1 MKNEFTFFISVIIRL
16 FTYLIVWVHN
26 FQVKSVNKFNSLCFI
41 LLLIFL
47 SPMLFGQDSIVRP
60 KVGLA
65 LSGGGAKG
73 FAHIGV
79 LKVLEEID
87 FPVDYISGTSM
98 GSIVGGMYAIGYSAD
113 EIENIVLSSDWEDL
127 FDDRVERR
135 YMPMEDKIRDG
146 RYLVSVDILKRIP
159 QLPSG
164 MISGQ
169 KISAF
174 LSRLTWPVQHIRRF
188 SDFSIPF
195 VCVATDIQ
203 TGEAVVLDSG
213 DLAEAIRASMALP
226 TIFTP
231 VDINDHLLVDGGV
244 ARNLPAEDLKKLGA
258 DIIIGVDV
266 SSGLKSADELQSMIA
281 IMDQAMSFQMVLST
295 AIQRQ
300 LCDILIDP
308 EFGDLSFSDFKSAKT
323 IIGLGEAAARQ
334 KLPQLIALRDS
345 LNRIQRVNKQIHK
358 HALADSILITK
369 ISIDGANYTSK
380 RLIRT
385 HLGIRAPIILTAA
398 ELDEGIL
405 RIYGTGLFKRV
416 TYHLE
421 PVQNGTRLR
430 IMVMERPEH
439 QFQFSFRY
447 DTYEK
452 ATVLLNTTVRN
463 VLRRGSV
470 LRADMKLS
478 TDFSLNASYTVLTE
492 IPPRLGMSITADYEN
507 FRMNLYRS
515 GNPVSN
521 LRINV
526 VRNEMLIGTVFSR
539 QMVSGVGISQQWY
552 NADKIVGQPLAYP
565 DRKIFHSLFGL
576 FLIDTQD
583 KTYFPTRGLTWLN
596 RFDITGRD
604 IRSKISFRRFETN
617 LSWHIPVHPHWT
629 INHTIR
635 YTGMSGNELVPT
647 LLGHLGG
654 HDLFIGL
661 HPYEYTDRYMK
672 MIRAEVQCE
681 WMPHRYLTATWNM
694 GKTDNHY
701 TQPYRFNKPIHGA
714 GLTLGMETFIGPVEL
729 SGMTSD
735 EHSFLTYLNIGYKF

>member
-1 MKNEFTFFISVIIRL
+1 M
-16 FTYLIVWVHN
+16 
-26 FQVKSVNKFNSLCFI
+26 C
-41 LLLIFL
+41 L
-47 SPMLFGQDSIVRP
+47 SPMLFGQDTIVRP
-60 KVGLA
+60 KIGLA

-98 GSIVGGMYAIGYSAD
+98 GSIIGGMYAIGYSAD
-113 EIENIVLSSDWEDL
+113 EIKSIVLSADWEDL

-174 LSRLTWPVQHIRRF
+174 LSRLTWPVQHIQRF
-188 SDFSIPF
+188 SDFPIPF

-203 TGEAVVLDSG
+203 TGEAAVLDSG
-213 DLAEAIRASMALP
+213 DLAEAIRASMAIP

-231 VDINDHLLVDGGV
+231 VKMNGRLLVDGGV
-244 ARNLPAEDLKKLGA
+244 VRNLPAGDVKKLGA
-258 DIIIGVDV
+258 DMVIGVDV
-266 SSGLKSADELQSMIA
+266 SSGLKSADELGSMAA
-281 IMDQAMSFQMVLST
+281 ILDQAMSFQMVAST
-295 AIQRQ
+295 AVQRQ
-300 LCDILIDP
+300 ACDILIDP
-308 EFGDLSFSDFKSAKT
+308 EFGDLSFSDFKSAET
-323 IIGLGEAAARQ
+323 IIGLGETAARK

-345 LNRIQRVNKQIHK
+345 LNRIQWISKPISK
-358 HALADSILITK
+358 HVHADSILITK
-369 ISIDGANYTSK
+369 ISIEGSNYTSK

-385 HLGIRAPIILTAA
+385 HLGITAPVKLTST
-398 ELDEGIL
+398 ELDEAIL

-421 PVQNGTRLR
+421 PFRGGTRLK

-470 LRADMKLS
+470 FRADMKLS

-492 IPPRLGMSITADYEN
+492 IPPRLGMTISTDYEN
-507 FRMNLYRS
+507 YRMSLYRS

-521 LRINV
+521 LRMHV

-539 QMVSGVGISQQWY
+539 QMVSGLGISQQWY
-552 NADKIVGQPLAYP
+552 NVDKIVGQPLAYP
-565 DRKIFHSLFGL
+565 DKKLFHSLFGL
-576 FLIDTQD
+576 ILIDTQD
-583 KTYFPTRGLTWLN
+583 KTYFPTRGFAWYN
-596 RFDITGRD
+596 RFDIAGHR
-604 IRSKISFRRFETN
+604 IHSNISFRRFDAN
-617 LSWHIPVHPHWT
+617 MSWHIPVHSRWT
-629 INHTIR
+629 INHMVR
-635 YTGMSGNELVPT
+635 YTGVSGNELVPT
-647 LLGHLGG
+647 LIGQFGG

-661 HPYEYTDRYMK
+661 HPYEYMGNYVK
-672 MIRAEVQCE
+672 MIRAAVQYE
-681 WMPHRYLTATWNM
+681 WMPRRYLTATWNM
-694 GKTDNHY
+694 GQTDDHY
-701 TQPYRFNKPIHGA
+701 TPPYRFNKPIHGA

-735 EHSFLTYLNIGYKF
+735 EHSFLTYLNVGYKF